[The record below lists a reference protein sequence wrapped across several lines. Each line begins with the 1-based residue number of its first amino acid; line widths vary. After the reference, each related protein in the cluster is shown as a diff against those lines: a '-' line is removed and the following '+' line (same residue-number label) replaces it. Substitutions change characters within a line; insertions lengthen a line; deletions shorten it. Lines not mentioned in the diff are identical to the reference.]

1 MSSII
6 KLKELQVKLTKS
18 EKKLAEYI
26 LKNLE
31 EVKDINTYELAE
43 KSGTSQATIIRFA
56 KKLGYQGFPAF
67 KIALSEDLGKRSQTK
82 RREGLIHNEISIDD
96 SYEDIAKKVVFENT
110 AAIKDTFSIL
120 DEGKIEKAVEL
131 LDRAEKV
138 LILGAG
144 FSGLVGRDFHYK
156 LMEIGKITFYDS
168 DTHVQMTNI
177 AVMDERDVIF
187 VISHK
192 GDTMDIH
199 NVVKVGKEKGI
210 KVISLTRLADNPIS
224 DLADVKLHTVAENV
238 AFRSTAISSR
248 IAQLSIIDVL
258 YIGLVRKNYSEV
270 KEYLDQ
276 SREMVK
282 KLKLK

>member
-1 MSSII
+1 MSSIV
-6 KLKELQVKLTKS
+6 KLKEMKEKLTKS

-26 LKNLE
+26 LENLD
-31 EVKDINTYELAE
+31 EVKEINTYELAE
-43 KSGTSQATIIRFA
+43 RSGTSQATIIRFA
-56 KKLGYQGFPAF
+56 KKLGYSGFPAF
-67 KIALSEDLGKRSQTK
+67 KIALSEDLGKRAHK

-96 SYEDIAKKVVFENT
+96 TYGDIAKKVVFENT

-120 DEGKIEKAVEL
+120 DEGKIEEAVEL
-131 LDRAEKV
+131 LDNAGKI

-177 AVMDERDVIF
+177 SVMTENDVIF

-192 GDTMDIH
+192 GDSSDIY
-199 NVVKVGKEKGI
+199 NVVRMAKSRGI

-224 DLADVKLHTVAENV
+224 GLADIRLHTVAEDV

-258 YIGLVRKNYSEV
+258 YIGLVRKNYTEA
-270 KEYLDQ
+270 KKYLDS
-276 SREMVK
+276 SRELVQP
-282 KLKLK
+282 LKIK

>member
-6 KLKELQVKLTKS
+6 KLKEMNEELTKS

-26 LKNLE
+26 LKNLK

-43 KSGTSQATIIRFA
+43 KSHTSQATIIRFS
-56 KKLGYQGFPAF
+56 KKLGYSGFPAF
-67 KIALSEDLGKRSQTK
+67 KIALSEDLGKRSHK
-82 RREGLIHNEISIDD
+82 RKEGLIHNEISIDD
-96 SYEDIAKKVVFENT
+96 SYEDIARKVVFENT

-120 DEGKIEKAVEL
+120 DQEKIEAAVEMI
-131 LDRAEKV
+131 DKSEKI

-156 LMEIGKITFYDS
+156 LMEIGRRTYYDS

-177 AVMDERDVIF
+177 AVMDEKDVVF

-192 GDTMDIH
+192 GDSSDIY
-199 NVVKVGKEKGI
+199 NVVKMAKQKGI

-224 DLADVKLHTVAENV
+224 SLANIKLHTVAEDV

-248 IAQLSIIDVL
+248 IAQLFIIDVL
-258 YIGLVRKNYSEV
+258 YIGLVRKNYSEAKKYLESS
-270 KEYLDQ
+270 KEL
-276 SREMVK
+276 VTP
-282 KLKLK
+282 LKIK

>member
-1 MSSII
+1 MSSIV
-6 KLKELQVKLTKS
+6 KLKEMKEKLTKS

-26 LKNLE
+26 LENLN
-31 EVKDINTYELAE
+31 EVKEINTYELAE
-43 KSGTSQATIIRFA
+43 RSGTSQATIIRFA
-56 KKLGYQGFPAF
+56 KKLGYSGFPAF
-67 KIALSEDLGKRSQTK
+67 KIALSEDLGKRAHK

-96 SYEDIAKKVVFENT
+96 TYGDIAKKVVFENT

-120 DEGKIEKAVEL
+120 DEGKIEEAVEL
-131 LDRAEKV
+131 LDNAGKI

-144 FSGLVGRDFHYK
+144 FSGLVGKDFHYK

-168 DTHVQMTNI
+168 DSHIQMANI
-177 AVMDERDVIF
+177 SVMTEEDVIF

-192 GDTMDIH
+192 GDSSDIY
-199 NVVKVGKEKGI
+199 NVVRMAKSRGI

-224 DLADVKLHTVAENV
+224 SLADVRLHTVAEDV

-258 YIGLVRKNYSEV
+258 YIGLVRKNYTEA
-270 KEYLDQ
+270 KKYLDS
-276 SREMVK
+276 SRELVQP
-282 KLKLK
+282 LKIK